1 MNKITALI
9 LIGILIC
16 GLEKSY
22 GQGYTPGDVASDFR
36 LKNVDGKDVSLSQY
50 SGAKGFI
57 LIFSCNHCPYVKKYE
72 RRIEELNLK
81 YAKWGYPV
89 IAINSNDSVQYPED
103 SYQNMRKTAREKKF
117 TFPYLYDASQAVAK
131 KYGALKTPHVYV
143 LEKTSQGLVIRYIG
157 AIDDNVEN
165 ADLAKKKYVEDAVN
179 ALIEG
184 KSVKVKETKA
194 IGCGIK
200 WK

>member
-1 MNKITALI
+1 MKKITVLLLA
-9 LIGILIC
+9 GILIC
-16 GLEKSY
+16 GFTKSY
-22 GQGYTPGDVASDFR
+22 AQSYAPGDVASDFR
-36 LKNVDGKDVSLSQY
+36 LKNMDGKEVSLSQY

-72 RRIEELNLK
+72 RRMEELNVK
-81 YAKWGYPV
+81 YAKLGYPV
-89 IAINSNDSVQYPED
+89 IAVNSNDSAQYPED
-103 SYQNMRKTAREKKF
+103 SYQNMRKNAREKKF
-117 TFPYLYDASQAVAK
+117 SFPYLHDDSQAVAK
-131 KYGALKTPHVYV
+131 KYGALKTPHVYI
-143 LEKTSQGLVIRYIG
+143 LEKTSQSLIVRYIG

-165 ADLAKKKYVEDAVN
+165 ADLVKKKYVEDAVK
-179 ALIEG
+179 ALLEG